1 MALLD
6 FLLLVATEDRAEL
19 ETFGLLEGAT
29 IPLLI
34 EENPKLKH
42 DPEVQP
48 SDIAVEIVEVDA
60 ATGEPAGQ
68 GAAVL
73 AGLLQGDLDGIVL
86 LLGSQAAVKDGMW
99 AFVEARI
106 ENLARKRPAVIVI
119 DPHDGGAALV
129 ERCAAISDTRARLTG
144 DGHVSPVGHAL
155 PVPGVQRFQDGFRE
169 HLKGIA
175 RQKRSPSVAIGS
187 LIVAS
192 STGRLFLGR
201 KLRGV
206 GRRQLATVGG
216 NLTKD
221 GPIDAALEA
230 LMVKRLG
237 PGTYRFGPLLACS
250 VLTRGG
256 VRFVDMTF
264 LVLVPDEDVHP
275 DPEEFS
281 EHGWYALEDIDTG
294 MEEAELFEPVANAI
308 AKYRHLTA
316 LEAVIDALAPLTCSV
331 REALPAAPVLPRY
344 TDTYP
349 ERFRSPFYFESTVDP
364 TVT

>member
-6 FLLLVATEDRAEL
+6 FLLLVATEDRTEL
-19 ETFGLLEGAT
+19 EAFGLLGEAA

-48 SDIAVEIVEVDA
+48 SDVAVEIVEVGA
-60 ATGEPAGQ
+60 ATGTPVGQ

-73 AGLLQGDLDGIVL
+73 ARLLRGDLDGIIL
-86 LLGSQAAVKDGMW
+86 LLGRQATVKDGMW
-99 AFVEARI
+99 AFIEAQVE
-106 ENLARKRPAVIVI
+106 ELARKRPAVIAI
-119 DPHDGGAALV
+119 DPHDGAAALV
-129 ERCAAISDTRARLTG
+129 ERCAAISDSRARLVG
-144 DGHVSPVGHAL
+144 DGRASSAGRPL
-155 PVPGVQRFQDGFRE
+155 SVPTMQQMQDRFRE
-169 HLKGIA
+169 HLKAVA

-230 LMVKRLG
+230 LLVKRLG
-237 PGTYRFGPLLACS
+237 AGTYHFGPLLACS

-264 LVLVPDEDVHP
+264 LVIVPDENVHP

-281 EHGWYALEDIDTG
+281 EHSWYSLEDIDT
-294 MEEAELFEPVANAI
+294 EATELFEPVANAI

-331 REALPAAPVLPRY
+331 REALSITPALSRY

-349 ERFRSPFYFESTVDP
+349 EHFRSPFYFESTVDP
-364 TVT
+364 TAS